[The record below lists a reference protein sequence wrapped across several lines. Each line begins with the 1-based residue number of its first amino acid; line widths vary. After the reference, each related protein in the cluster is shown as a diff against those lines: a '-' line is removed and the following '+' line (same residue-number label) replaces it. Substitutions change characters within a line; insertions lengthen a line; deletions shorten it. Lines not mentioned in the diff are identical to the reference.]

1 MKRIL
6 LVPIA
11 GAAVGLSV
19 AFSAWLFHHSPH
31 EIFLLAFF
39 YSVCALG
46 LGIGVILL
54 QRKK

>member
-11 GAAVGLSV
+11 AAAIGLSV
-19 AFSAWLFHHSPH
+19 AFRAWVFHHSPH
-31 EIFLLAFF
+31 EIFLLALFW
-39 YSVCALG
+39 SVCALV
-46 LGIGVILL
+46 LGIGVVLL